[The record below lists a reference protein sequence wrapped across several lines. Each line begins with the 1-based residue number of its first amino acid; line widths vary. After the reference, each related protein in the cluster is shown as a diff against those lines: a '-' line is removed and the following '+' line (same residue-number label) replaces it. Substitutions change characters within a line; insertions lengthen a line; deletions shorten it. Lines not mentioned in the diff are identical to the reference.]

1 MNSQNEQT
9 LMRVA
14 VVLAMPDV
22 QPVVRLEMKSG
33 STVKD
38 AIEKSGLLEQFEGIE
53 LDPSKVGIFGSK
65 VSLDRLLREGDRVEI
80 YRALIADP
88 KEVRRQRALEQ
99 AGG

>member
-1 MNSQNEQT
+1 
-9 LMRVA
+9 MRVA

-53 LDPSKVGIFGSK
+53 PDPSKVGIFGSK